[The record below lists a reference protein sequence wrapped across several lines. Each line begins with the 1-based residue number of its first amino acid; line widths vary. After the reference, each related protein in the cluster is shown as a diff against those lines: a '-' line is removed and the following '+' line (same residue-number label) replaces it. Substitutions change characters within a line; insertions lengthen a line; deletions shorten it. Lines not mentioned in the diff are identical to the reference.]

1 MRVQQ
6 PVSELKVADELKGEL
21 ATFVVTGD
29 PSTVRHHFLIIAV
42 PEECGKALAE
52 RVKEPVTVRLSA
64 LDHSTS
70 GL

>member
-29 PSTVRHHFLIIAV
+29 PSTVRHHFLIIAAGEV
-42 PEECGKALAE
+42 EAAALAE
-52 RVKEPVTVRLSA
+52 REKAPLTV
-64 LDHSTS
+64 
-70 GL
+70 